1 MFPFGFFDTV
11 IFIWF
16 AFLGIAVP
24 VFTFGISRM
33 VHIIDKSKEKIEWEQ
48 SELERK
54 INCEVKDLTVA
65 LEEAK
70 TKTLEKEV
78 KKIER
83 KVGKLKQKKVALQK
97 EVVLLLAQYETL
109 SFKNSVVI
117 PGIYFFSA
125 IVFGLGTTIY
135 SIPKTIK
142 ITFFLSVFFAL
153 LGIYRVLKCLKIMFD
168 IKQNAEKYLRQKMKD
183 SFAESFMDSVDE
195 KDE

>member
-11 IFIWF
+11 IFIWI

-24 VFTFGISRM
+24 VFTFGVYRM
-33 VHIIDKSKEKIEWEQ
+33 AHIIDKSKEKIEWEQ
-48 SELERK
+48 SEMERK
-54 INCEVKDLTVA
+54 VNHEIKDLTAA

-70 TKTLEKEV
+70 TKALEKEV

-83 KVGKLKQKKVALQK
+83 KIEKLKQKKAALQR
-97 EVVLLLAQYETL
+97 EVVSLLKSYETL

-125 IVFGLGTTIY
+125 IAFGLGTTIY
-135 SIPKTIK
+135 SIYRTVQ

-153 LGIYRVLKCLKIMFD
+153 LGIYRVLKCLKIMLD
-168 IKQNAEKYLRQKMKD
+168 IKQNAEKYLHQKMKD
-183 SFAESFMDSVDE
+183 SFTESLIDDDE
-195 KDE
+195 KNM